1 MSRKRTTAVG
11 DGRFNVLL
19 GHVRVN
25 VWEVAAVVDETD
37 EIVVGVGL
45 PD

>member
-1 MSRKRTTAVG
+1 M
-11 DGRFNVLL
+11 LL

-25 VWEVAAVVDETD
+25 VWLVAAVVDETD
-37 EIVVGVGL
+37 EVMVGVGL